1 MFPDDK
7 NGFFKI
13 NGGNSADSD
22 FLVQQERPVKQQ
34 LAHRII
40 EIIREKG
47 LSEKGA
53 AWMLRIDMTNL
64 AALMGGRVNEFSLEH
79 LFYFLNAL
87 GYDVKIEA
95 KLKPHDRKD
104 AEIDVFVGQQGGG
117 QV

>member
-7 NGFFKI
+7 NGILKI
-13 NGGNSADSD
+13 NVGNTAESD
-22 FLVQQERPVKQQ
+22 FLLLQERHAKHQ

-53 AWMLRIDMTNL
+53 AWMLRIDLTDL
-64 AALMGGRVNEFSLEH
+64 AALMGGRGNEFSLEH

-104 AEIDVFVGQQGGG
+104 AEIDVFVGQQGRE
-117 QV
+117 